1 MKLTIAIVDLL
12 NDLHRIEPAHKNRS
26 LCVPK
31 SKLGN
36 ALIRHYY
43 ATDNLLSREIIK
55 EIMSQ
60 AGFVWLRKLI
70 MKNPQPL
77 DTISHFSSLNDYI
90 ELAAANDPVSQW
102 GAVDYRLA
110 KTGLSSANLDQ

>member
-1 MKLTIAIVDLL
+1 MKLTGPMVDLL
-12 NDLHRIEPAHKNRS
+12 DELRRIEPARKNRALS
-26 LCVPK
+26 VPE

-55 EIMSQ
+55 EIMSH

-70 MKNPQPL
+70 MKDPQPL

-90 ELAAANDPVSQW
+90 ELAAANDPVIQW
-102 GAVDYRLA
+102 ASIDYRLA
-110 KTGLSSANLDQ
+110 NTRPSSGSNID